1 MLLLGHVRSV
11 TRSMSQSRKYRGYD
25 TERLVSRYLRTWWPF
40 ALPTG
45 AGRSGSDVTG
55 VPYIDIEVKARADF
69 QPKQWIDQVSK
80 RTETSGALPVVVC
93 RLNGQKAD
101 VGNYLA
107 FIRFA
112 DLVDLLVKAG
122 YAKHAKEVQDSDI
135 ARCLD
140 CGVYALGERCKF
152 CREDQ

>member
-1 MLLLGHVRSV
+1 
-11 TRSMSQSRKYRGYD
+11 MSQSRKYRGYA
-25 TERLVSRYLRTWWPF
+25 TEKLVAQFLTRWWPH

-55 VPYIDIEVKARADF
+55 VPYIDLEVKARADF

-80 RTETSGALPVVVC
+80 RTAASGGLPVVVC
-93 RLNGQKAD
+93 RLNGQKMD

-107 FIRFA
+107 FVRFS

-122 YAKHAKEVQDSDI
+122 YAKIDHELTDSDI
-135 ARCLD
+135 RRCNG
-140 CGVYALGERCKF
+140 CGEWTIANP
-152 CREDQ
+152 CRWCEDK

>member
-1 MLLLGHVRSV
+1 
-11 TRSMSQSRKYRGYD
+11 MSQSRKYRGYD
-25 TERLVSRYLRTWWPF
+25 TERLVSTYLRKWWPF

-55 VPYIDIEVKARADF
+55 VPYIDFEVKARADF
-69 QPKQWIDQVSK
+69 SPKQWIDQVSK

-93 RLNGQKAD
+93 RLNGQKTE

-107 FIRFA
+107 FLRFS

-122 YAKHAKEVQDSDI
+122 YAKIDHELTDSDI
-135 ARCLD
+135 RRCNG
-140 CGVYALGERCKF
+140 CGEWTIANP
-152 CREDQ
+152 CRWCEDQ

>member
-1 MLLLGHVRSV
+1 
-11 TRSMSQSRKYRGYD
+11 MSQSRKYRGYA
-25 TERLVSRYLRTWWPF
+25 TEKLVAQFLTRWWPH

-69 QPKQWIDQVSK
+69 QPKQWIDQAEK
-80 RTETSGALPVVVC
+80 RTAASGALPLVVC
-93 RLNGQKAD
+93 RLNGQKTE

-107 FIRFA
+107 FLRFS

-122 YAKHAKEVQDSDI
+122 YDKINHELTDSNI
-135 ARCLD
+135 RRCNQ
-140 CGVYALGERCKF
+140 CGEWTINDPCNWCEA
-152 CREDQ
+152 Q

>member
-1 MLLLGHVRSV
+1 
-11 TRSMSQSRKYRGYD
+11 MSQSRKHRGYA
-25 TERLVSRYLRTWWPF
+25 TEKLVAQFLTRWWPH

-55 VPYIDIEVKARADF
+55 VPYIDLEVKARADF

-80 RTETSGALPVVVC
+80 RTAASGGLPVVVC
-93 RLNGQKAD
+93 RLNGQKMD

-107 FIRFA
+107 FVRFS

-122 YAKHAKEVQDSDI
+122 YAKVDHELTDSDI
-135 ARCLD
+135 RRCNG
-140 CGVYALGERCKF
+140 CGEWTIANP
-152 CREDQ
+152 CRWCEDQ

>member
-1 MLLLGHVRSV
+1 
-11 TRSMSQSRKYRGYD
+11 MSQSRKYRGYA
-25 TERLVSRYLRTWWPF
+25 TEKLVAQFLTRWWPH

-55 VPYIDIEVKARADF
+55 VPYIDLEVKARADF

-80 RTETSGALPVVVC
+80 RTAASGGLPVVVC
-93 RLNGQKAD
+93 RLNGQKMD

-107 FIRFA
+107 FVRFS

-122 YAKHAKEVQDSDI
+122 YAKIDHELTDSDI
-135 ARCLD
+135 RRCNG
-140 CGVYALGERCKF
+140 CGEWTIANP
-152 CREDQ
+152 CRWCEDQ

>member
-1 MLLLGHVRSV
+1 
-11 TRSMSQSRKYRGYD
+11 MSQSRKYRGYD
-25 TERLVSRYLRTWWPF
+25 TERLVSRYLKQWWPF

-80 RTETSGALPVVVC
+80 RTAASGGLPVVVC
-93 RLNGQKAD
+93 RLNGQRAD

-122 YAKHAKEVQDSDI
+122 YSKHANEVKESDI
-135 ARCLD
+135 QRCTG
-140 CGVYALGERCKF
+140 CGEWTVAGNCKS
-152 CREDQ
+152 CEDQ

>member
-1 MLLLGHVRSV
+1 
-11 TRSMSQSRKYRGYD
+11 MSQSRKHRGYA
-25 TERLVSRYLRTWWPF
+25 TEKLVAQFLTRWWPH

-55 VPYIDIEVKARADF
+55 VPYIDLEVKARADF
-69 QPKQWIDQVSK
+69 QPKPWIDQVSK

-93 RLNGQKAD
+93 RLNGQKTE

-107 FIRFA
+107 FLKFS

-122 YAKHAKEVQDSDI
+122 YAKIDHELTDSDI
-135 ARCLD
+135 RRCNG
-140 CGVYALGERCKF
+140 CGEWTIANP
-152 CREDQ
+152 CRWCEDQ

>member
-1 MLLLGHVRSV
+1 
-11 TRSMSQSRKYRGYD
+11 MSQSRKYRGYA
-25 TERLVSRYLRTWWPF
+25 TEKLVAQFLTRWWPH

-55 VPYIDIEVKARADF
+55 VPYIDLEVKARADF
-69 QPKQWIDQVSK
+69 QPKPWIDQVSK

-93 RLNGQKAD
+93 RLNGQKTE

-107 FIRFA
+107 FLRFS

-122 YAKHAKEVQDSDI
+122 YAKIDHELTDSDI
-135 ARCLD
+135 RRCNG
-140 CGVYALGERCKF
+140 CGEWTIANP
-152 CREDQ
+152 CRWCEDQ

>member
-1 MLLLGHVRSV
+1 
-11 TRSMSQSRKYRGYD
+11 MSQSRKYRGYA
-25 TERLVSRYLRTWWPF
+25 TEKLVAQFLTRWWPH

-55 VPYIDIEVKARADF
+55 VPYIDLEVKARADF

-80 RTETSGALPVVVC
+80 RTAASGGLPVVVC
-93 RLNGQKAD
+93 RLNGQKID

-107 FIRFA
+107 FVRFS

-122 YAKHAKEVQDSDI
+122 YAKIDHELTDSDI
-135 ARCLD
+135 RRCNG
-140 CGVYALGERCKF
+140 CGEWTIANP
-152 CREDQ
+152 CRWCEDQ

>member
-1 MLLLGHVRSV
+1 
-11 TRSMSQSRKYRGYD
+11 MSQSRKYRGYA
-25 TERLVSRYLRTWWPF
+25 TEKLVAQFLTRWWPH

-55 VPYIDIEVKARADF
+55 VPYIDLEVKARADF

-80 RTETSGALPVVVC
+80 RTAASGGLPVVVC
-93 RLNGQKAD
+93 RLNGQKMD

-107 FIRFA
+107 FVRFS

-122 YAKHAKEVQDSDI
+122 YAKIDHELTESDI
-135 ARCLD
+135 RRCNG
-140 CGVYALGERCKF
+140 CGEWTIANP
-152 CREDQ
+152 CRWCEDQ

>member
-1 MLLLGHVRSV
+1 
-11 TRSMSQSRKYRGYD
+11 MSQSRKYRGYA
-25 TERLVSRYLRTWWPF
+25 TEKLVAQFLTRWWPH

-55 VPYIDIEVKARADF
+55 VPYIDLEVRARADF

-80 RTETSGALPVVVC
+80 RTAASGGLPVVVC
-93 RLNGQKAD
+93 RLNGQKMD

-107 FIRFA
+107 FVRFS

-122 YAKHAKEVQDSDI
+122 YAKIDHELTDSDI
-135 ARCLD
+135 RRCNG
-140 CGVYALGERCKF
+140 CGEWTIANP
-152 CREDQ
+152 CRWCEDQ

>member
-1 MLLLGHVRSV
+1 
-11 TRSMSQSRKYRGYD
+11 MSQNRKYRGYA
-25 TERLVSRYLRTWWPF
+25 TEKLVAQFLTKWWPF

-55 VPYIDIEVKARADF
+55 VPYIDFEVKARADF

-80 RTETSGALPVVVC
+80 RTETSGGLPVVVC
-93 RLNGQKAD
+93 RLNGQKMD

-107 FIRFA
+107 FVRFS

-122 YAKHAKEVQDSDI
+122 YAKIDHELTDSDI
-135 ARCLD
+135 RRCNG
-140 CGVYALGERCKF
+140 CGEWTIANP
-152 CREDQ
+152 CRWCEAQ

>member
-1 MLLLGHVRSV
+1 M
-11 TRSMSQSRKYRGYD
+11 
-25 TERLVSRYLRTWWPF
+25 
-40 ALPTG
+40 PTG

-122 YAKHAKEVQDSDI
+122 YAKHAKEVQDLDI
-135 ARCLD
+135 SRCTG
-140 CGVYALGERCKF
+140 CGEWTTDRQ
-152 CREDQ
+152 CRTYEDH

>member
-1 MLLLGHVRSV
+1 
-11 TRSMSQSRKYRGYD
+11 MSQSRKYRGYD
-25 TERLVSRYLRTWWPF
+25 TEKLVSRYLKQWWPF
-40 ALPTG
+40 ALPPG

-80 RTETSGALPVVVC
+80 RAAVDGDLPVVVC

-107 FIRFA
+107 FLRFS

-122 YAKHAKEVQDSDI
+122 YAKHAKEIEDKDI
-135 ARCLD
+135 TRCLD
-140 CGVYALGERCKF
+140 CGVYALGERCQF